1 MGGVPV
7 RFTPL
12 YGVHGGQPL
21 CYLLEL
27 GDFII
32 LLDCGWNDRYD
43 PALLRPLHD
52 VLDHIDLGEAAGGL
66 HASHNFGRARGGCW
80 PRSVDRHAFDGG
92 VTWNWRRAAASG
104 IFRLL

>member
-1 MGGVPV
+1 M

-27 GDFII
+27 GGFVI
-32 LLDCGWNDRYD
+32 LLDCGWDDSYD

-52 VLDHIDLGEAAGGL
+52 VLEHIDLGAAGECVWV
-66 HASHNFGRARGGCW
+66 RAGEGACGT
-80 PRSVDRHAFDGG
+80 PGTLGTLPACLLQQRS
-92 VTWNWRRAAASG
+92 
-104 IFRLL
+104 